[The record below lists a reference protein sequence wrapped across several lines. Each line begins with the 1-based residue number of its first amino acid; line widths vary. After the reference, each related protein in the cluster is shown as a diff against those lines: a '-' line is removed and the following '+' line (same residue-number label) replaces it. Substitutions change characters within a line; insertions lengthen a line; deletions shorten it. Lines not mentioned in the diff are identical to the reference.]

1 MGFWKKLFGGS
12 NQPDKDESVGV
23 DPTTD
28 EKMKPKQQKADI
40 SQSEGA
46 KYSGREEDTKAQRQ
60 ADPETREI
68 VKDAENYPS
77 EAKTTS
83 GGDSKTQ
90 PRGDVDASQAV
101 GKTKPKKSKAEQR
114 KTQPKPG
121 SKQKTTPKEAAPGSG
136 KTKAGQHKEKD

>member
-28 EKMKPKQQKADI
+28 EKMKPKHKKADV
-40 SQSEGA
+40 SHSEGP
-46 KYSGREEDTKAQRQ
+46 KYTGRTEDTKAQRQ
-60 ADPETREI
+60 TDPETREI
-68 VKDAENYPS
+68 IKDAEVYPN
-77 EAKTTS
+77 EAETQGTTE
-83 GGDSKTQ
+83 
-90 PRGDVDASQAV
+90 PRGNVDASQAV
-101 GKTKPKKSKAEQR
+101 GQTKPKKSKAEQL

-121 SKQKTTPKEAAPGSG
+121 AKQKTTPKEAEPGSG